1 VPISPHIRA
10 LREHIGT
17 ELLLLPSAAA
27 LVRDGDGRLLLVRHA
42 ELGVWGLPG
51 GAIEPDEQPEEAA
64 VRETEEE
71 SGLQVE
77 IVRLLGVFGGPEY
90 RITYGNGDKTAYV
103 PIVYEARVVGGT
115 ARPDGLETSEVAWWE
130 MSALEEL
137 PLTPLSRAVLRQIL

>member
-1 VPISPHIRA
+1 MPISPHIRA

-71 SGLQVE
+71 SGLEVE

-115 ARPDGLETSEVAWWE
+115 ARPDGLETSEVGWYEPA
-130 MSALEEL
+130 ALASL
-137 PLTPLSRAVLRQIL
+137 PLTPLSRAVLRHIL